1 MYYYRRM
8 YFLCLLSFFCQICVV
23 KTYAQES
30 ETEIVKWVQRE
41 NKKCPVNANNGQIIT
56 KLSYKN
62 KQLNVYATYD
72 KSLLP
77 FSSELLSSEK
87 VSTFKRL
94 MLKMLLLDQNNRLII
109 NHLINSSATM
119 KYNYISSSLDG
130 KFSILFSQSE
140 LRNGYN
146 KYSKLSDEMIYVEIQ
161 METANLYLPHM
172 IEDGIIYNRV
182 YFDDNLNSIVM
193 EYEIDETK
201 HNFKNYQLNKTQL
214 KTQAMIDIQSII
226 TKYSNYKKTYEIC
239 SKFNKFIRYKYI
251 SNPSRS
257 VVEIIITPAELHRII
272 N

>member
-94 MLKMLLLDQNNRLII
+94 MLKMLLLD
-109 NHLINSSATM
+109 
-119 KYNYISSSLDG
+119 
-130 KFSILFSQSE
+130 
-140 LRNGYN
+140 GYN